1 MKKLIMVL
9 SLMMAFSMMAAPPAV
24 MADTVISSGEWV
36 ELVSYN
42 PTDGAGVMRYAVSN
56 SNGGSIIGYYDTF
69 CIQGNVY
76 ITPNTWYP
84 VASVSTTVGK
94 FTSTAGDGPLKGAVD
109 YLFYRYKSG
118 AYNASLTTLDGQAD
132 FQAYLWSIQGTG
144 ASYSPALTDPWYS
157 DYLAYNIFAN
167 GLQHSWGTEVI
178 NIASGVDKA
187 GNFIGPDIQNQLYN
201 QVPEPTTMLLL
212 GFGLMGV
219 AGLRRKF
226 KS

>member
-1 MKKLIMVL
+1 MVL

-42 PTDGAGVMRYAVSN
+42 TTDMAGIMRYAVSN

-84 VASVSTTVGK
+84 VASVSNIVGK

-118 AYNASLTTLDGQAD
+118 AYNLTSQANQTD
-132 FQAYLWSIQGTG
+132 FQEFLWSLQGSG
-144 ASYSPALTDPWYS
+144 ASYLPASTDQWYI
-157 DYLAYNIFAN
+157 DYLAYNILAN

-178 NIASGVDKA
+178 NIASGINSD
-187 GNFIGPDIQNQLYN
+187 GRFIGPDIQNQLYN

-212 GFGLMGV
+212 SLGLMGL
-219 AGLRRKF
+219 AGVRRKF
-226 KS
+226 KK